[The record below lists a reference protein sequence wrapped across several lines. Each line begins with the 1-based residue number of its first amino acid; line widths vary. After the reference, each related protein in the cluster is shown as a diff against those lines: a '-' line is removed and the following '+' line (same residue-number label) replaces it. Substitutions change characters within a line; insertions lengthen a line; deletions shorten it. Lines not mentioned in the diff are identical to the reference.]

1 MSGIGCGHGRAYGNF
16 TQGDLAR
23 LLAEAG
29 FVRLAVD
36 TGEKS
41 GRDGIAEPLTA
52 YLMRTP
58 A

>member
-1 MSGIGCGHGRAYGNF
+1 MSGIGCGHGRAYSNF

-29 FVRLAVD
+29 FARLAVD
-36 TGEKS
+36 TCEKP
-41 GRDGIAEPLTA
+41 GRDGIAKPLTA
-52 YLMRTP
+52 DLMRTP